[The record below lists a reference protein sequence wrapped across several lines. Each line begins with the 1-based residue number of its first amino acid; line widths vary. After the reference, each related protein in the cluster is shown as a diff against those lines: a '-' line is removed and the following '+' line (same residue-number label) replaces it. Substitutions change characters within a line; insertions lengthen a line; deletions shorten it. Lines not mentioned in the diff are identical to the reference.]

1 MEDAA
6 ARPRKAN
13 RVRFVLTIAGAV
25 AVVVGLVAI
34 ALGSFWTP
42 ETLEFFSRSSIGRA
56 LELFVPF
63 LPIFLIT
70 FGAFLLIKFRSG
82 S

>member
-1 MEDAA
+1 MPSRQAHGA
-6 ARPRKAN
+6 
-13 RVRFVLTIAGAV
+13 RFVLTTAGAL

-34 ALGSFWTP
+34 AFGSIWASG
-42 ETLEFFSRSSIGRA
+42 TLELFSRSSIGRA

-70 FGAFLLIKFRSG
+70 FGAFLLVKSRE
-82 S
+82 

>member
-6 ARPRKAN
+6 VRSRGAN
-13 RVRFVLTIAGAV
+13 QVRFVLTTAGVA

-34 ALGSFWTP
+34 AFGSFWASDS
-42 ETLEFFSRSSIGRA
+42 LELFSRSSIGRA

-70 FGAFLLIKFRSG
+70 FGTFLLIRSRE
-82 S
+82 

>member
-6 ARPRKAN
+6 VRSREAN
-13 RVRFVLTIAGAV
+13 GVRFVLMTAGV
-25 AVVVGLVAI
+25 VVVVGLVAI
-34 ALGSFWTP
+34 AFGSLWASD
-42 ETLEFFSRSSIGRA
+42 TLELFSGSSIGRA

-70 FGAFLLIKFRSG
+70 FGAFLLIKPRE
-82 S
+82 

>member
-6 ARPRKAN
+6 VRSREAN
-13 RVRFVLTIAGAV
+13 GVRFVLMTAGVV

-34 ALGSFWTP
+34 AFGSFWASDS
-42 ETLEFFSRSSIGRA
+42 LELFSRSSIGRA

-63 LPIFLIT
+63 LPIFVIT
-70 FGAFLLIKFRSG
+70 FGAFLLIKPRE
-82 S
+82 